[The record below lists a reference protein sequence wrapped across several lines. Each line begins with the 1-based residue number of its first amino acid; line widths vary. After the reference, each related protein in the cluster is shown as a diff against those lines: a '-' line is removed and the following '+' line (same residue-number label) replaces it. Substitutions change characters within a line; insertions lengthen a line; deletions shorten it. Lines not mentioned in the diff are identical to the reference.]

1 MKEGRKE
8 DSSSSSI
15 SLGAVQLQLQRIGG
29 MFEMNKMDL
38 EGGTG

>member
-1 MKEGRKE
+1 MKERRFILLLNLLE
-8 DSSSSSI
+8 
-15 SLGAVQLQLQRIGG
+15 QLQLQRIGE

>member
-1 MKEGRKE
+1 MKEGKK
-8 DSSSSSI
+8 I
-15 SLGAVQLQLQRIGG
+15 HPPPQSLLEQLQLQLQRIGG